1 MRGRFIRII
10 SLFVS
15 RFVEK
20 LASRSDCSFSA
31 FISEF
36 DTETYLSIT
45 FDPHGSLSR
54 ISKISILLIVNIQNV
69 NVCVTSFGQ
78 NMKMLNEFTIDS
90 ESHVDPLLTVLLNIV
105 GDLFP
110 VFAPRRLS
118 ERETPTGG

>member
-54 ISKISILLIVNIQNV
+54 TSKISIFLIVNIQNV

-78 NMKMLNEFTIDS
+78 NMKILNELKIDS
-90 ESHVDPLLTVLLNIV
+90 ESHA